1 MTNQDMRT
9 IAIPIDAAF
18 ELYLENTVARFA
30 YLRPEVKLE
39 VQDHRVV
46 MKVAAS
52 EEEMANVTQDF
63 RFCLYREKIYR
74 ETLPLRQTLIQGVM
88 GR

>member
-9 IAIPIDAAF
+9 ITIPIDAAF
-18 ELYLENTVARFA
+18 ELYLANTVARFG

-39 VQDHRVV
+39 VQDHRVLI
-46 MKVAAS
+46 KVAAS
-52 EEEMANVTQDF
+52 DEEMATVTQDF

>member
-1 MTNQDMRT
+1 MTNQDMRIIT
-9 IAIPIDAAF
+9 IPVDAAF
-18 ELYLENTVARFA
+18 EPYVANTVARFG

-46 MKVAAS
+46 IKVAAS
-52 EEEMANVTQDF
+52 DEEMANVTQDF

>member
-1 MTNQDMRT
+1 MTQRHLRAIT
-9 IAIPIDAAF
+9 IPVDAAF
-18 ELYLENTVARFA
+18 EPYVANTVARFG
-30 YLRPEVKLE
+30 YLRPDVKLE
-39 VQDHRVV
+39 VQEHCVV
-46 MKVAAS
+46 INVAAS
-52 EEEMANVTQDF
+52 DEEMANVTQDF

>member
-1 MTNQDMRT
+1 MISQKLRVIT
-9 IAIPIDAAF
+9 IPVDASF
-18 ELYLENTVARFA
+18 EPYLPNASARFA
-30 YLRPEVKLE
+30 YLRPDVRLEAQEKCVVIKL
-39 VQDHRVV
+39 
-46 MKVAAS
+46 AAS
-52 EEEMANVTQDF
+52 DDEIATVTQDF